1 MLVFELI
8 REQFPVIPAF
18 CITINKSR
26 GQTLNRVGIYLPD
39 HCFTHGQLYVAMSRV
54 TDEKNLLY
62 QCMAISLEILCAK
75 KFFHSQITF

>member
-1 MLVFELI
+1 MPFELI

-18 CITINKSR
+18 CITINKSQ

-54 TDEKNLLY
+54 TDEKNLFLSMHGNITRNIVY
-62 QCMAISLEILCAK
+62 KEI
-75 KFFHSQITF
+75 FS